1 MDKGR
6 EATGFIS
13 QEVLELIEASHNQ
26 YTRLVN
32 TDDKNQ
38 YTVSL
43 INMIPILVN
52 AVQELSTRL
61 EVLEGKIKYF
71 IRDPFG

>member
-6 EATGFIS
+6 EATGFIA
-13 QEVLELIEASHNQ
+13 QEVLELIEATHNQ

-43 INMIPILVN
+43 INMIPIMVKYWSM
-52 AVQELSTRL
+52 LSKNYRP
-61 EVLEGKIKYF
+61 VWKF
-71 IRDPFG
+71 